1 MSATKINESNQRP
14 APLLSADAA
23 VPCPEAQVVS
33 VLLVDDDCAASYS
46 LWALLNW
53 QSGIRVCAT
62 AESAVEAIGLV
73 RRLRPDVCLV
83 SAALEGGEGVRLA
96 HRIIELP
103 ESSRVIIYT
112 EHAGQDLAATA
123 AIADADAVWRYG
135 DADQL
140 ARTIKVDVPRFGGHG
155 FSRRPGWPLMLCC
168 S

>member
-1 MSATKINESNQRP
+1 MSATKINESNQRH
-14 APLLSADAA
+14 APLLSAGAP
-23 VPCPEAQVVS
+23 VPCPEAQVVT

-53 QSGIRVCAT
+53 QPGIRVCAT

-96 HRIIELP
+96 HRITELP
-103 ESSRVIIYT
+103 EPSRVIIYT
-112 EHAGQDLAATA
+112 EHAGQDLAAMG
-123 AIADADAVWRYG
+123 AIAGAADAVWRYG

-140 ARTIKVDVPRFGGHG
+140 ARTIKATAARGLAAGVIALP
-155 FSRRPGWPLMLCC
+155 
-168 S
+168 